1 MRQMD
6 TKTKLLAART
16 NLERQIAAVDK
27 AMEEIAVS
35 GTTSATLS
43 AGGGSKSY
51 TRMDLDKLQ
60 RFRDRLVDRLVA
72 VLQALRGE
80 APGLPRHISIVRM

>member
-1 MRQMD
+1 M
-6 TKTKLLAART
+6 TKKQQLLAART
-16 NLERQIAAVDK
+16 NLERQIRAVDK

-51 TRMDLDKLQ
+51 TRLDIDKLQ

-72 VLQALRGE
+72 VRQALRGE